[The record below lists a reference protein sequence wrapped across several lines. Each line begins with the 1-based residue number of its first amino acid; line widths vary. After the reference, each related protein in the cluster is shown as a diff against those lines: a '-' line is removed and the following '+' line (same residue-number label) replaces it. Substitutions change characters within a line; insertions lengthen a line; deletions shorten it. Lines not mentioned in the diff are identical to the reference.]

1 MKSMLIVSRTRQPAR
16 QNGFSLVEVLIALII
31 MSVGMLGI
39 ATLFVQSMQAGRT
52 SMFRHHA
59 VTLAGD
65 VADRIRANPRAG
77 IAYIGQGAD
86 SGCVGTGNYCNEAA
100 MAANDIFLWDQ
111 QVVESLPNGD
121 VTIAFDDTVI
131 PPMYTITVD
140 WDEPGEDPNSPL
152 NYIINIPVM
161 GF

>member
-1 MKSMLIVSRTRQPAR
+1 
-16 QNGFSLVEVLIALII
+16 
-31 MSVGMLGI
+31 
-39 ATLFVQSMQAGRT
+39 
-52 SMFRHHA
+52 
-59 VTLAGD
+59 
-65 VADRIRANPRAG
+65 
-77 IAYIGQGAD
+77 
-86 SGCVGTGNYCNEAA
+86 

-111 QVVESLPNGD
+111 QVVESLPNGN

>member
-1 MKSMLIVSRTRQPAR
+1 MLIHSKTRQPVR
-16 QNGFSLVEVLIALII
+16 QRGFSLVEVLIALII

-77 IAYIGQGAD
+77 IAYAGIGGD
-86 SGCVGTGNYCNEAA
+86 NGCVDTGNDCDEAA

-111 QVVESLPNGD
+111 QVADSLPNGN
-121 VTIAFDDTVI
+121 VTVAFDGAVI

-140 WDEPGEDPNSPL
+140 WDEPGEDPMSPL
-152 NYIINIPVM
+152 NYVINIPVM
-161 GF
+161 GL

>member
-1 MKSMLIVSRTRQPAR
+1 MKSMLIVSKTRQPVR

-77 IAYIGQGAD
+77 IAYTGLGAD
-86 SGCVGTGNYCNEAA
+86 GGCVGTGNDCNEAA

-131 PPMYTITVD
+131 PPMYTIAVN